1 LTNDAAH
8 NMSELAV
15 ELLQRLQRVLGSG
28 RRPVPLHEPCFRGNE
43 WVYVKECIDTAW
55 VSSVGKFVDR
65 FEQELAGFAGV
76 RRAVATVNG
85 TAALHICLK
94 LAGVEPNDEVI
105 IPALTFVAT
114 ANAVCYCGAMPHF
127 ADSEEVTLGLDP
139 AKLDQ
144 WLAKSARLQEGVCV
158 NQQTG
163 RRISA
168 LVPIH
173 TFGHPSR
180 LEALADVAR
189 KHQLALVEDA
199 AESLGSYY
207 QGRHVGHW
215 GKVSALSFNG
225 NKTITTGG
233 GGAILTNDPNL
244 ADMAKHLTTTAK
256 IPHRWKYEHD
266 QVGYN
271 YRLPNLNAAL
281 GCAQMEQLPAFLDSK
296 RRLATKYREALEG
309 LDGARFVQEPP
320 DCVSNYWLCTLLL
333 QPGREQ
339 ELDQIL
345 EATNAAGIMTRPVWA
360 LLSSLPMYRDC
371 PRMNLECAASLE
383 RRLINVPSSPA
394 LCL

>member
-1 LTNDAAH
+1 
-8 NMSELAV
+8 
-15 ELLQRLQRVLGSG
+15 
-28 RRPVPLHEPCFRGNE
+28 
-43 WVYVKECIDTAW
+43 
-55 VSSVGKFVDR
+55 
-65 FEQELAGFAGV
+65 
-76 RRAVATVNG
+76 
-85 TAALHICLK
+85 
-94 LAGVEPNDEVI
+94 
-105 IPALTFVAT
+105 
-114 ANAVCYCGAMPHF
+114 
-127 ADSEEVTLGLDP
+127 
-139 AKLDQ
+139 
-144 WLAKSARLQEGVCV
+144 
-158 NQQTG
+158 
-163 RRISA
+163 
-168 LVPIH
+168 
-173 TFGHPSR
+173 
-180 LEALADVAR
+180 
-189 KHQLALVEDA
+189 
-199 AESLGSYY
+199 
-207 QGRHVGHW
+207 
-215 GKVSALSFNG
+215 
-225 NKTITTGG
+225 
-233 GGAILTNDPNL
+233 
-244 ADMAKHLTTTAK
+244 MAKHLTTTAK